1 MLMLT
6 KQEILPNN
14 RLLRPLVSTTARKYS
29 SLPDK
34 IQPSLASQDTQQFKM
49 VYRFP
54 YIVHARRICSLKL
67 YQTAFVVTLTGA
79 SLVTQANIVLP
90 LVVCSISLGML
101 AIMGEYFRRLVGIIY
116 VDLVNDKVKIYHLD
130 FWGNRKDLILS
141 VNGVIPIIDAGEHPA
156 DFYVKVQF
164 YDKKQPPLYMT
175 IKHGVVIDKDLFH
188 RVVREFV

>member
-34 IQPSLASQDTQQFKM
+34 IQSSLAKQDTQQFKM

-54 YIVHARRICSLKL
+54 YIVHARLICRLKL

-101 AIMGEYFRRLVGIIY
+101 AIMGEYFRRLIGIIY
-116 VDLVNDKVKIYHLD
+116 VDPVNDKVKISHLD

-141 VNGVIPIIDAGEHPA
+141 VNDVIPIIDAGENPA
-156 DFYVKVQF
+156 DFYVKVRF
-164 YDKKQPPLYMT
+164 NDKKQPPLYMT
-175 IKHGVVIDKDLFH
+175 IKHGLVIDKDLFH
-188 RVVREFV
+188 RVVGEFV

>member
-34 IQPSLASQDTQQFKM
+34 IQSSLAKQDTQQFKM

-54 YIVHARRICSLKL
+54 YIVHARLICRLKL

-101 AIMGEYFRRLVGIIY
+101 AIMGEYFRRLIGIIY
-116 VDLVNDKVKIYHLD
+116 VDPVNDKVKISHLD

-141 VNGVIPIIDAGEHPA
+141 VNDVIPIIDAGENPA
-156 DFYVKVQF
+156 DFYVKLRAALTVASN
-164 YDKKQPPLYMT
+164 YMDFDCYY
-175 IKHGVVIDKDLFH
+175 KVLLCL
-188 RVVREFV
+188 